1 MLSHLIIQLESI
13 DGPEKVRRHLSIRG
27 GAHVTSVSHSPESV
41 YSHLALQTL
50 LYLSYK
56 AVLTRIWASRT
67 SRTRG
72 YFTAFDTVLNLA
84 SSLSRTYKRSS
95 LDALVGRPLCPLHH
109 SHYPQQRKLCS
120 CRQAYL
126 VLRSRSFTLS
136 LLCGRT
142 SPEPTY
148 HKRCLG
154 GSR

>member
-1 MLSHLIIQLESI
+1 MLSHLILQLESI

-50 LYLSYK
+50 LYYY
-56 AVLTRIWASRT
+56 LTIIQGSTGIWASRT
-67 SRTRG
+67 SRTSG

-95 LDALVGRPLCPLHH
+95 LDALVGHPLCPLHH
-109 SHYPQQRKLCS
+109 SHYPQQRKPH
-120 CRQAYL
+120 L

-142 SPEPTY
+142 FPEPSY

>member
-1 MLSHLIIQLESI
+1 MFSHLIIQLESI

-27 GAHVTSVSHSPESV
+27 GAHETSVSHSPESV
-41 YSHLALQTL
+41 YSHSALQTL
-50 LYLSYK
+50 LYYY
-56 AVLTRIWASRT
+56 LTIIQGSTYWDL
-67 SRTRG
+67 G
-72 YFTAFDTVLNLA
+72 QQNLVLNLA

-120 CRQAYL
+120 CRQAHL

-154 GSR
+154 GSG